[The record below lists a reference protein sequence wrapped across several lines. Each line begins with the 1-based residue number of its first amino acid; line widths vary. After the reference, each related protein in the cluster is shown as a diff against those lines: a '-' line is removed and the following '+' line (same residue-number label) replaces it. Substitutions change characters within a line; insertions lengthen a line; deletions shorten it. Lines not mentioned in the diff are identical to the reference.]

1 MKHVLECTGNEM
13 LITDLERA
21 EGYYLYDAKGKK
33 YIDFESGVWSM
44 ALGHNNPHLN
54 EAMKNQID
62 KIMHLG
68 FRYTNKLVETAAMN
82 VLSTLKLF
90 SGKCLFLSSGS
101 EAVEV
106 SVRIAKTISKGPKML
121 TFKESYLSAY
131 GMSGNKNDSE
141 WLKLEI
147 AKCRACSN
155 NYKCEKCKVI
165 DNIPFQEVGVFV
177 FEPGNSSGLV
187 LIPPQNLIKEIAK
200 RVKENNGLIV
210 VNEVTTGVG
219 RTGRWYG
226 FQHFNIIPDLIALG
240 KGIGNGYPVSVVVVE
255 DKIAKQI
262 ELRNIR
268 HSQSHQNDALG
279 CVVVSEVI
287 NFIKQNNLI
296 EKSNENGE
304 YFIEKLSELKEK
316 SKAIKEVRGSGMM
329 IAIEFEKEARPV
341 LELLNEHLI
350 KNGFLVGYK
359 PVYNLMRFY
368 PSLTTTKED
377 IDKIIECIKECL
389 LY

>member
-1 MKHVLECTGNEM
+1 
-13 LITDLERA
+13 
-21 EGYYLYDAKGKK
+21 
-33 YIDFESGVWSM
+33 
-44 ALGHNNPHLN
+44 
-54 EAMKNQID
+54 
-62 KIMHLG
+62 
-68 FRYTNKLVETAAMN
+68 
-82 VLSTLKLF
+82 
-90 SGKCLFLSSGS
+90 
-101 EAVEV
+101 
-106 SVRIAKTISKGPKML
+106 
-121 TFKESYLSAY
+121 
-131 GMSGNKNDSE
+131 
-141 WLKLEI
+141 
-147 AKCRACSN
+147 
-155 NYKCEKCKVI
+155 
-165 DNIPFQEVGVFV
+165 
-177 FEPGNSSGLV
+177 
-187 LIPPQNLIKEIAK
+187 
-200 RVKENNGLIV
+200 
-210 VNEVTTGVG
+210 
-219 RTGRWYG
+219 
-226 FQHFNIIPDLIALG
+226 
-240 KGIGNGYPVSVVVVE
+240 VE

-359 PVYNLMRFY
+359 PIYNLMRFY